1 MSIHEQS
8 GAGKACDRS
17 AGNGQGRRALA
28 AAGLLLVV
36 AAVAVFALT
45 VSPEPAQACL
55 LPGIPC

>member
-1 MSIHEQS
+1 MNIRKQA
-8 GAGKACDRS
+8 GAGKACVRS

-28 AAGLLLVV
+28 AAGLLLAV